1 MNKLDLHAK
10 LFLSSIFICRTKNGQ
25 IFILDYKIKTT
36 VLLLLS
42 FKDSWQVVLL
52 LISENR
58 RNLRI
63 TSSYFAYHVNIK
75 REHDTKIKVIV
86 AL

>member
-1 MNKLDLHAK
+1 M
-10 LFLSSIFICRTKNGQ
+10 
-25 IFILDYKIKTT
+25 
-36 VLLLLS
+36 
-42 FKDSWQVVLL
+42 LL

-86 AL
+86 ALWISCKESRKLLAFYKVENDKMCTHLNDKIGISW